1 MNRYHLKIIFRVILI
16 TLNSI
21 ALAWIYTN
29 TNRPA
34 TTLFL
39 LISLV
44 LQTISLI
51 YFCNRINRDL
61 SNFLISLQENNT
73 TLTFPSSSRIEK
85 NFKDLTQNLNRINS
99 KIQQAAVE
107 REQKNHYMQIIVDQI
122 AVGLISFNETGA
134 IEFINKSASQILGVN
149 YLKNIGTLLEKHPAL
164 LKYFSSMEKNEQCL
178 LKITVDKKDI
188 PLSVKTKILK
198 INEVK
203 IKLVTFQNIKDE
215 LDAQEL
221 DSWRKLIRILRHEI
235 MNSITPITTLTT
247 AIKRTFQK
255 EGNLVNLND
264 LKKENIEDAIASTE
278 VIEERS
284 RGLIFFVEKFRSL
297 TDLPHPKITTFKIG
311 KLFDNL
317 CILFSKELN
326 LKKINLKIDNNT
338 DLSLDA
344 DEHLIEQ
351 VLINLVKNSIEAI
364 NHQHGEIT
372 LKACLNGN
380 SGTCISVI
388 DNGEGIK
395 PEDIDKIFI
404 PSYSKKENGSGIG
417 LSISKQIMQLHNGN
431 IGVKLSKPGMTILE
445 LNFE

>member
-1 MNRYHLKIIFRVILI
+1 MNRYHLKIILRVILI

-21 ALAWIYTN
+21 ALAWIYTH

-39 LISLV
+39 FIVLIIQTVSLV
-44 LQTISLI
+44 
-51 YFCNRINRDL
+51 YFCNRVNRDL

-73 TLTFPSSSRIEK
+73 TLTFPSTSRIEK
-85 NFKDLTQNLNRINS
+85 NFQGLTHNLNRINS

-107 REQKNHYMQIIVDQI
+107 REQKNQYMQIVVDQI
-122 AVGLISFNETGA
+122 AVGLISFNESGA
-134 IEFINKSASQILGVN
+134 IEFINKSAKQILGVS
-149 YLKNIGTLLEKHPAL
+149 YLKNVSALLDKHPAL
-164 LKYFSSMEKNEQCL
+164 LKYFSSMEKSEQGM
-178 LKITVDKKDI
+178 LKISVENKDV

-203 IKLVTFQNIKDE
+203 IKLITFQNIKNE

-247 AIKRTFQK
+247 AIKRIFYK
-255 EGNLVNLND
+255 EGDLVSLND
-264 LKKENIEDAIASTE
+264 LKKENIEDAITSAD

-284 RGLIFFVEKFRSL
+284 RGLIGFVEKFRSL
-297 TDLPHPKITTFKIG
+297 TDLPQPKITNFKIG
-311 KLFDNL
+311 KVFENIR
-317 CILFSKELN
+317 ILFSKELN
-326 LKKINLKIDNNT
+326 AKNVSLKIENVA
-338 DLSLDA
+338 DLSLEA
-344 DEHLIEQ
+344 DEQLIEQ

-364 NHQHGEIT
+364 NHQNGEIL
-372 LKACLNGN
+372 LKAFSEEN
-380 SGTCISVI
+380 SNICINVI

-431 IGVKLSKPGMTILE
+431 IGVKSSKPGFTMFE